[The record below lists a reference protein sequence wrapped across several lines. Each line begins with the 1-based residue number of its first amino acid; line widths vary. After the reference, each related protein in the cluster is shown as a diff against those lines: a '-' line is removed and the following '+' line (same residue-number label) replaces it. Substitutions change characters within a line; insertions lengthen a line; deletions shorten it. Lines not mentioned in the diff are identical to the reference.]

1 MNAREEM
8 QKMLDVLAQQRDQ
21 LIVQAHLA
29 RLEAMEEWKNTEGKL
44 AQLPAKVDQAGGT
57 AGEAARNIE
66 ASAKHLAEEIGRGY
80 DSCANCFECRLMPLW
95 KTSVPGSNEP
105 ICAAC
110 PGDLAG

>member
-8 QKMLDVLAQQRDQ
+8 QKMLDALAQQRDE

-44 AQLPAKVDQAGGT
+44 AQLRAKVDQAGDT

-80 DSCANCFECRLMPLW
+80 DKLRKLF
-95 KTSVPGSNEP
+95 
-105 ICAAC
+105 
-110 PGDLAG
+110 